1 MRYVGQ
7 GYEVEVPVDMAS
19 PLGSLVT
26 RMAHGFS
33 ECYQHLYGRTE
44 KDTPAEVV
52 SWRVVVQGPSP
63 DLLQVADSLDET
75 ALPQAAHALKG
86 HRPVFCVVRKEFVT
100 TPVYARHLLAV
111 GAVLEGPAII
121 EEREST
127 VVIPQMARVTVDA
140 HLNLRIDLPLQSS

>member
-1 MRYVGQ
+1 M
-7 GYEVEVPVDMAS
+7 
-19 PLGSLVT
+19 
-26 RMAHGFS
+26 
-33 ECYQHLYGRTE
+33 
-44 KDTPAEVV
+44 
-52 SWRVVVQGPSP
+52 
-63 DLLQVADSLDET
+63 ADSLDET
-75 ALPQAAHALKG
+75 ALHQAAHALKG

>member
-1 MRYVGQ
+1 M
-7 GYEVEVPVDMAS
+7 
-19 PLGSLVT
+19 
-26 RMAHGFS
+26 
-33 ECYQHLYGRTE
+33 
-44 KDTPAEVV
+44 V

-63 DLLQVADSLDET
+63 DLLQVADSLDEA
-75 ALPQAAHALKG
+75 ALPQAADALQG
-86 HRPVFCVVRKEFVT
+86 HRPVFCVQRKSFVK

-127 VVIPQMARVTVDA
+127 VVVPHLARMTVDV